1 LQLRVVDTCHS
12 IAVPSR
18 GAHTYVA
25 KLQEA
30 RQRSVIVGGF
40 ASGYGS
46 DDIALFLLNDNRD
59 LKFVR
64 RSGIVGLSIGGAID
78 LNGMSAR
85 GCKSLTPVYKVT
97 QGSKSTITELEKYDP
112 ENPTKLV
119 PANLLL
125 DVYDQDE
132 SMQVRI
138 GAQSDTLIVTFL
150 TCNSKLKTSVIHLGT
165 RNHYKLRHV
174 LVYRF

>member
-1 LQLRVVDTCHS
+1 M
-12 IAVPSR
+12 PSR

-30 RQRSVIVGGF
+30 RSRSVIVGGF
-40 ASGYGS
+40 ASGYAT
-46 DDIALFLLNDNRD
+46 DDIVLFLLNDNRD
-59 LKFVR
+59 AKFVR
-64 RSGIVGLSIGGAID
+64 RSGIVGLAIGGAID

-85 GCKSLTPVYKVT
+85 GCKPLTPVYKVT
-97 QGSKSTITELEKYDP
+97 QGEKSTIKELEKHDP
-112 ENPTKLV
+112 ENPSKLV

-138 GAQSDTLIVTFL
+138 GA
-150 TCNSKLKTSVIHLGT
+150 G
-165 RNHYKLRHV
+165 
-174 LVYRF
+174 